1 MTDKEMA
8 EQFADNISGLEL
20 TCSLLSAK
28 DKSHA
33 YRLGRYDGFLAGL
46 KEGRPKWH
54 KVADGDLP
62 KHCRYGT
69 RTSEHVL
76 VKFKSGNT
84 GVCYFDFDLLGW
96 FANGYPE
103 QLKNIIAWCEIP
115 KYTEE

>member
-8 EQFADNISGLEL
+8 VRYADNYNLMNKD
-20 TCSLLSAK
+20 LSP
-28 DKSHA
+28 KSPRHIVIEA
-33 YRLGRYDGFLAGL
+33 FLAGL
-46 KEGRPKWH
+46 KADRPKWH
-54 KVADGDLP
+54 NLQKDPNDLP

-115 KYTEE
+115 KFVEADE